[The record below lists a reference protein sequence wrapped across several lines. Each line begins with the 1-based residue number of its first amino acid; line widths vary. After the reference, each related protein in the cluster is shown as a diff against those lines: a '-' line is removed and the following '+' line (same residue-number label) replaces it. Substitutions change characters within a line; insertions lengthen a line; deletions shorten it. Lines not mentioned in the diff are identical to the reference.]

1 MPHLRDALKSGNAEL
16 VKTFPAR
23 LPFKGMRHERLRP
36 GEAIPSY
43 TLTLELQL
51 DGQHPQ
57 LEHPWS
63 VYQALMV
70 QGRSLGD
77 KGFTDKWAWRGCV
90 SNRTWK

>member
-1 MPHLRDALKSGNAEL
+1 MRPHFRDALKSRNAEL
-16 VKTFPAR
+16 IETLPAR

-63 VYQALMV
+63 VYQAL
-70 QGRSLGD
+70 GL
-77 KGFTDKWAWRGCV
+77 TDKWAWRWCV
-90 SNRTWK
+90 SNLTWK